1 MRPLG
6 ISMGGEG
13 LDIAKAQF
21 PARVSGRPPDRRRNK
36 PEINALKLRE
46 AVQVSDVRRGKG
58 RALPQLL
65 HPVDAGAD
73 MSRYYFNL
81 IGEHSVDDLDGLDL
95 VDEATARLHAIEL
108 AQALM
113 RRTRLFRLN
122 PERWSMQLLDAE
134 RHEIA
139 VIAFCEAVK
148 LGAGL
153 RTVNGRTDFAGRLD
167 FKVQLQLGKEM
178 AKADRDILELEIPE
192 QFRDLLMRLEH
203 VVPDESN

>member
-1 MRPLG
+1 
-6 ISMGGEG
+6 
-13 LDIAKAQF
+13 LDIAEAGF
-21 PARVSGRPPDRRRNK
+21 PARVSDSRLPPKGNK
-36 PEINALKLRE
+36 TKIKAFESRE
-46 AVQVSDVRRGKG
+46 AVQVSDAGRGKG

-65 HPVDAGAD
+65 HMHDAGAD

-95 VDEATARLHAIEL
+95 DEEATARLHAVEL

-122 PERWSMQLLDAE
+122 PEKWSMQLVDAE

-139 VIAFCEAVK
+139 VIPFCEAAK
-148 LGAGL
+148 LGAGC
-153 RTVNGRTDFAGRLD
+153 RTVNGRNDFAGRLD

-178 AKADRDILELEIPE
+178 AKADRDILELEMPQ

-203 VVPDESN
+203 VAHDESN